1 MHERVPRTFYFIVSS
16 PGGVAE
22 AQFQIN
28 FTLKHKGVSNSIDGS
43 DEELR
48 DPEEIHFPVFGS
60 ASCCNCNFYSIFKC
74 QYYKLLILIVLI
86 VNVFC
91 NDVF

>member
-28 FTLKHKGVSNSIDGS
+28 FTLKHKGISNAVDGS

-60 ASCCNCNFYSIFKC
+60 GCCNCNFYSIFKC
-74 QYYKLLILIVLI
+74 NYYKVMILIVLI

>member
-1 MHERVPRTFYFIVSS
+1 M
-16 PGGVAE
+16 
-22 AQFQIN
+22 
-28 FTLKHKGVSNSIDGS
+28 SNSIDNN

-60 ASCCNCNFYSIFKC
+60 GSSSYHNYKKN
-74 QYYKLLILIVLI
+74 YYKLIIILIVLI

-91 NDVF
+91 NDVFLW